1 VRPPGRAARAR
12 GVIAA
17 RAVGAP
23 LGMTLGLAL
32 AAAACGGKPP
42 LEAEVI
48 LRHGAIQTG
57 AGLVT
62 ALAVKDGLVIA
73 AGSGDAVDRHR
84 GPKTIE
90 FDLGGA
96 AVVPG
101 ARVPL
106 ADPALIGERLLNEA
120 SGGDEYLDLSDAQSE
135 EDAVQRARARAR
147 ALEPGGWVLGRDW
160 DQTRWVQARLPDK
173 RLISDIV
180 GANPVLF
187 VRRGGRTGWVNKTA
201 LDRAGLQGEGLVE
214 GEALLTV
221 LRRVAPLSSEER
233 QKGLLA
239 ALEQAAGLGI
249 TEVQAIASSG
259 RLGLRDPQA
268 GEEAVLGPWRAL
280 ARSGRLP
287 MRVALLLPAP
297 GAAAEA
303 VLSHGAVADGDPA
316 RVTLRLLLDP
326 ALAAAAG
333 GWCARAKSAA
343 IDVVFASGADADA
356 LQAAEA
362 ACRAGGAAPPQVL
375 PSLPPVA
382 DQWAAPHREADAGR
396 ALTAGEKADFV
407 LLAAPPGADGA
418 IKVRSTW
425 VGGREVYRRPG

>member
-1 VRPPGRAARAR
+1 MRPSGAVAAAI
-12 GVIAA
+12 G
-17 RAVGAP
+17 
-23 LGMTLGLAL
+23 LGL

-42 LEAEVI
+42 VEAEVI

-57 AGLVT
+57 AGTVE
-62 ALAVKDGLVIA
+62 ALAVKDGLVLA
-73 AGSGDAVDRHR
+73 AGSGDAVDVHR
-84 GPKTIE
+84 GPKTME

-101 ARVPL
+101 LRVSL

-120 SGGDEYLDLSDAQSE
+120 SGGDDYLDLSDAQSE

-147 ALEPGGWVLGRDW
+147 TLEPGGWVLGRDW
-160 DQTRWVQARLPDK
+160 DETRWVQPRPPDK
-173 RLISDIV
+173 RLLSDIV

-187 VRRGGRTGWVNKTA
+187 VRRGGKAGWVNKTA

-214 GEALLTV
+214 GEALLAV
-221 LRRVAPLSSEER
+221 LRKVAPLTIEER

-249 TEVQAIASSG
+249 TGVQAIAASG

-297 GAAAEA
+297 EATADA
-303 VLSHGAVADGDPA
+303 VLSHGAVADGDPG
-316 RVTLRLLLDP
+316 RITLRLLLDP
-326 ALAAAAG
+326 ALGAAAG
-333 GWCARAKSAA
+333 GWCGRAKSAA
-343 IDVVFASGADADA
+343 IDVVFASGGDPAA

-362 ACRAGGAAPPQVL
+362 ACRTAGAAAPEVL
-375 PSLPPVA
+375 PPAPAVT
-382 DQWAAPHREADAGR
+382 DQWAEPHREADAGR
-396 ALTAGEKADFV
+396 PLTAGEKADFV
-407 LLAAPPGADGA
+407 LLAAPPGAGGA
-418 IKVRSTW
+418 MKVRSTW

>member
-1 VRPPGRAARAR
+1 MG
-12 GVIAA
+12 I
-17 RAVGAP
+17 
-23 LGMTLGLAL
+23 AL

-42 LEAEVI
+42 VEAEVI
-48 LRHGAIQTG
+48 LRHGSIQTG
-57 AGLVT
+57 AGTVE
-62 ALAVKDGLVIA
+62 ALAVKDGLVLA
-73 AGSGDAVDRHR
+73 AGSGDAVDVHR
-84 GPKTIE
+84 GPKTME

-101 ARVPL
+101 LRVSL

-120 SGGDEYLDLSDAQSE
+120 SGGDDYLDLGDAQSE

-147 ALEPGGWVLGRDW
+147 TLEPGGWVLGRDW
-160 DQTRWVQARLPDK
+160 DETRWVQARLPDK

-201 LDRAGLQGEGLVE
+201 LDRAGLQGEGIVE
-214 GEALLTV
+214 GEALLAV
-221 LRRVAPLSSEER
+221 LRRVTPLTSEER
-233 QKGLLA
+233 QKSLLA

-287 MRVALLLPAP
+287 MRVVLLVPAP
-297 GAAAEA
+297 GAAADA
-303 VLSHGAVADGDPA
+303 ILSHGAVADGDPA
-316 RVTLRLLLDP
+316 RVTIRLLLDP
-326 ALAAAAG
+326 ALGAAAG
-333 GWCARAKSAA
+333 GWCGRAKAAA
-343 IDVVFASGADADA
+343 IDVVFASGADPAA

-362 ACRAGGAAPPQVL
+362 ACRTGGAGPPQVL
-375 PSLPPVA
+375 PPAPAVA
-382 DQWAAPHREADAGR
+382 DQWAAPRREADAGR

-407 LLAAPPGADGA
+407 LLAAPPEADGA
-418 IKVRSTW
+418 MKVRSTW